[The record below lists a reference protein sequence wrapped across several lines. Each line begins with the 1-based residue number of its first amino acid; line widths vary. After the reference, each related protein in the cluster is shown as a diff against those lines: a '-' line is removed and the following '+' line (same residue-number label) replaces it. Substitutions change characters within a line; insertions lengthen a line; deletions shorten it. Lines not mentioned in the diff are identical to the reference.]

1 MIDLNNISNF
11 ERKVSFSTKRDF
23 FNNDNLTITKN
34 IKKISNTEIEFNLV
48 KKIFSGIKRLSTLL
62 FVSQTGR
69 IGISNR
75 KENVEKCQETI
86 SLLQEKLNKNN
97 IDLNNLNLEKENNN
111 IALKNDLEVE
121 QNSDLKE
128 EKNELNQ
135 KLIDMTKLSDSLLKE
150 REKIDLFITL
160 IKNENSKFK
169 DRYSFFNYLNEL
181 QRAEYFCRKS
191 NDETEKKIADVFE
204 NILKERLGRVK
215 GSDIKKIYNEII
227 STYQFES
234 AFLDEREKGN
244 ILSKFSTSEN
254 REKFLSK
261 INFLVL
267 LLVNDPKIMNAC
279 FNKVMLNNLLNIM
292 SIILGEG
299 NKGNKVDSFFHQ
311 IKDAWIPKYM
321 NEFYE
326 SKRTEAPTSTEA
338 PILVDVSTST
348 DLEDL
353 DSLSDFDTSINSDE
367 ETDFDNTEL
376 EQKLQSDRISSFGVL
391 EGNFKGIIEH
401 SNSDLIYLDELQDN
415 VKDII
420 EHSNSD
426 LIYLEELQD
435 KYKVTKKDILDE
447 QSSRNLSNLTKELEE
462 SLNIGSQAI
471 KENPIYEA
479 IQNIITSLFEVNTL
493 AEIGFSASSNSNDLI
508 YKESIENIRIK
519 LNTACSQLFSVE
531 SQISS
536 EEPKK
541 TESDEKFQAAIEN
554 VLGNLQGLINFIDKP
569 IFDERAMAQLKINMM
584 NVIHNSINSLTIS
597 NLDKKVESLDS
608 VSNLINGFIENL
620 SNEINKL

>member
-1 MIDLNNISNF
+1 
-11 ERKVSFSTKRDF
+11 
-23 FNNDNLTITKN
+23 
-34 IKKISNTEIEFNLV
+34 
-48 KKIFSGIKRLSTLL
+48 
-62 FVSQTGR
+62 
-69 IGISNR
+69 
-75 KENVEKCQETI
+75 
-86 SLLQEKLNKNN
+86 
-97 IDLNNLNLEKENNN
+97 
-111 IALKNDLEVE
+111 
-121 QNSDLKE
+121 
-128 EKNELNQ
+128 
-135 KLIDMTKLSDSLLKE
+135 
-150 REKIDLFITL
+150 
-160 IKNENSKFK
+160 
-169 DRYSFFNYLNEL
+169 
-181 QRAEYFCRKS
+181 
-191 NDETEKKIADVFE
+191 
-204 NILKERLGRVK
+204 
-215 GSDIKKIYNEII
+215 
-227 STYQFES
+227 
-234 AFLDEREKGN
+234 
-244 ILSKFSTSEN
+244 
-254 REKFLSK
+254 
-261 INFLVL
+261 
-267 LLVNDPKIMNAC
+267 
-279 FNKVMLNNLLNIM
+279 
-292 SIILGEG
+292 
-299 NKGNKVDSFFHQ
+299 
-311 IKDAWIPKYM
+311 
-321 NEFYE
+321 
-326 SKRTEAPTSTEA
+326 EAPTSTEA

-391 EGNFKGIIEH
+391 EGNFKG
-401 SNSDLIYLDELQDN
+401 
-415 VKDII
+415 II

-554 VLGNLQGLINFIDKP
+554 VLGNLQG
-569 IFDERAMAQLKINMM
+569 
-584 NVIHNSINSLTIS
+584 
-597 NLDKKVESLDS
+597 
-608 VSNLINGFIENL
+608 
-620 SNEINKL
+620 

>member
-1 MIDLNNISNF
+1 
-11 ERKVSFSTKRDF
+11 
-23 FNNDNLTITKN
+23 
-34 IKKISNTEIEFNLV
+34 
-48 KKIFSGIKRLSTLL
+48 
-62 FVSQTGR
+62 
-69 IGISNR
+69 
-75 KENVEKCQETI
+75 
-86 SLLQEKLNKNN
+86 
-97 IDLNNLNLEKENNN
+97 
-111 IALKNDLEVE
+111 
-121 QNSDLKE
+121 
-128 EKNELNQ
+128 
-135 KLIDMTKLSDSLLKE
+135 
-150 REKIDLFITL
+150 
-160 IKNENSKFK
+160 
-169 DRYSFFNYLNEL
+169 
-181 QRAEYFCRKS
+181 
-191 NDETEKKIADVFE
+191 
-204 NILKERLGRVK
+204 
-215 GSDIKKIYNEII
+215 
-227 STYQFES
+227 
-234 AFLDEREKGN
+234 
-244 ILSKFSTSEN
+244 
-254 REKFLSK
+254 
-261 INFLVL
+261 
-267 LLVNDPKIMNAC
+267 
-279 FNKVMLNNLLNIM
+279 
-292 SIILGEG
+292 
-299 NKGNKVDSFFHQ
+299 
-311 IKDAWIPKYM
+311 
-321 NEFYE
+321 
-326 SKRTEAPTSTEA
+326 
-338 PILVDVSTST
+338 
-348 DLEDL
+348 
-353 DSLSDFDTSINSDE
+353 
-367 ETDFDNTEL
+367 
-376 EQKLQSDRISSFGVL
+376 
-391 EGNFKGIIEH
+391 
-401 SNSDLIYLDELQDN
+401 
-415 VKDII
+415 
-420 EHSNSD
+420 NSD